1 MFHKLSDLPRR
12 VTVTRITPEDM
23 RHPQL
28 APRPVTC
35 LYCHEPVVRDD
46 HDTLVDSTGGDVCGV
61 RDAAAGTG
69 LPHADTVPCPQC
81 GTPLEIDPQCRIEH
95 LVAVPYLNRA
105 LPIPRREKVRPAA
118 LCSACDFCM
127 EIRS

>member
-1 MFHKLSDLPRR
+1 MFRKLSDLPRR

-28 APRPVTC
+28 APRPV
-35 LYCHEPVVRDD
+35 
-46 HDTLVDSTGGDVCGV
+46 
-61 RDAAAGTG
+61 A
-69 LPHADTVPCPQC
+69 CPQC

-95 LVAVPYLNRA
+95 LVAVPYQNRA

-118 LCSACDFCM
+118 LCPSCDFCT
-127 EIRS
+127 EIRR